1 MSRSSRR
8 GTKASDLLLLFNTTR
23 MVPGKRA
30 SDLLLLLNTTRA
42 HTSCLVAVQH
52 NARARDLAETI
63 PGTHPNLNRGQDTR
77 ANRTRYL
84 DTFKLWG
91 PRKAR
96 PVYCRVNTSPLLR
109 DKRSG
114 IARAPN
120 SVLWGRK
127 GVYSTDPSTVAGIR
141 FVN

>member
-1 MSRSSRR
+1 MDGSAA
-8 GTKASDLLLLFNTTR
+8 TAQHD
-23 MVPGKRA
+23 A
-30 SDLLLLLNTTRA
+30 RA
-42 HTSCLVAVQH
+42 HKLSRCCSTQ
-52 NARARDLAETI
+52 RARDLAETI

>member
-1 MSRSSRR
+1 MDGSAA
-8 GTKASDLLLLFNTTR
+8 TAQHD
-23 MVPGKRA
+23 A
-30 SDLLLLLNTTRA
+30 RA
-42 HTSCLVAVQH
+42 HKLSRCCSTQ
-52 NARARDLAETI
+52 RARDLAETI

-109 DKRSG
+109 DKRSQKRHCPS
-114 IARAPN
+114 AKQRAVGKERCLLDRPIYG
-120 SVLWGRK
+120 SRYQVRQL
-127 GVYSTDPSTVAGIR
+127 IR
-141 FVN
+141 SSLLIRLE